1 MNFGL
6 RISALLGRVFLGLY
20 FFLPGIM
27 KLQDASDAAAL
38 MLDRGIPYSD
48 ILLPIAIGVEI
59 SAGLALILGFRVRIA
74 ALALIAFTV
83 ATNMFI
89 HNFWALPSI
98 DYATEFQMFTKNAAA
113 IAGLLFV
120 FGTGG
125 GPYRLSHEGRDR
137 D

>member
-1 MNFGL
+1 MNVGL
-6 RISALLGRVFLGLY
+6 RLTALLGRVLLGLY

-27 KLQDASDAAAL
+27 KLQDASDAAAV
-38 MLDRGIPYSD
+38 MLDRDIPYAE
-48 ILLPIAIGVEI
+48 IFLPIAIGVEI
-59 SAGLALILGFRVRIA
+59 IAGLALILGFRVRFA
-74 ALALIAFTV
+74 TLVLIVFVA

-89 HNFWALPSI
+89 HNFWALPSM
-98 DYATEFQMFTKNAAA
+98 DYATEFQMFTKNIAV

-137 D
+137 G